1 MCIQRTKDDSS
12 RIIDYNKLLAYQ
24 EFSAMFSIT
33 LNVCDN
39 KIVERAIL
47 VSGDWDPRFFVCGYS
62 SIKRY
67 HIL

>member
-1 MCIQRTKDDSS
+1 MCIQRAKDDSS
-12 RIIDYNKLLAYQ
+12 RIIGYNKLLAYQ

-47 VSGDWDPRFFVCGYS
+47 VSGDWDPRFLYGYS